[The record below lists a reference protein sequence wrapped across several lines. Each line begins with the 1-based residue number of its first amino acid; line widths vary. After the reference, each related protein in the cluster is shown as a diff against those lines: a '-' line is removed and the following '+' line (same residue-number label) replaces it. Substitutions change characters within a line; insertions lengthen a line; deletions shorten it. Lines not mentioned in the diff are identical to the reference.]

1 MKESTYDPQIHH
13 RRSIRLQG
21 HDYAG
26 GGVYFVTICAHRDA
40 GRIFA
45 DAAVR
50 DMVGRVWEG
59 MASSAVGAGLVPAPA
74 LGGRSAP
81 ALGCERQGT
90 HEGCERQGTHEGCPY
105 VVMADHFHA
114 LVALKRGDGALG
126 NVIGAFKSLVVHE
139 VIAGVKAGRFAPFPG
154 KIWHRNYYE
163 AIVRT
168 PDAAKKI
175 ADYIRMNP
183 WRCVTEF
190 GDGLRG
196 MGNPA
201 LWNLDKLGVLCSRNA
216 PRPKSLPAAAVYLGG
231 FHSPVEREIF
241 GRLLELKK
249 PLIWCPAW
257 GLDRTAYAPGVRDAL
272 EQNRML
278 ILEMRNRDGDLA
290 AAEARNRFVIQ
301 HADRLWIP
309 HLTSGGMLDRLLAA
323 EAAQGRSI
331 NTFTS

>member
-1 MKESTYDPQIHH
+1 M
-13 RRSIRLQG
+13 
-21 HDYAG
+21 
-26 GGVYFVTICAHRDA
+26 
-40 GRIFA
+40 
-45 DAAVR
+45 
-50 DMVGRVWEG
+50 
-59 MASSAVGAGLVPAPA
+59 
-74 LGGRSAP
+74 
-81 ALGCERQGT
+81 
-90 HEGCERQGTHEGCPY
+90 
-105 VVMADHFHA
+105 VMADHFHA

-126 NVIGAFKSLVVHE
+126 NVIGAFNSLVVHE

-163 AIVRT
+163 TIVRT

-272 EQNRML
+272 KQNRML